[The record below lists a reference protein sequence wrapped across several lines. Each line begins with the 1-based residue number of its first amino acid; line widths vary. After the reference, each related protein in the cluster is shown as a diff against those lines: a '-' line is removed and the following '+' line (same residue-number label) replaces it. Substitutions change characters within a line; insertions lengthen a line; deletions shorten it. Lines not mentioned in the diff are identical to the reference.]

1 MASKTFDVKAFENWS
16 NRSMSEMSSM
26 AERIVEDAIVDGA
39 DVMRNNIMTRG
50 TDKQWGGFWPSRA
63 QGRKDHSTSARFDTG
78 EMRDS
83 VESEMLIRSRAR
95 VVGQFGWL
103 KNQQEY
109 FQYQEKG
116 FNHRN
121 GQVIPAMNALR
132 DAFTYATNK
141 VESELRKAFK

>member
-1 MASKTFDVKAFENWS
+1 MASKTFDVRKFDNWA
-16 NRSMSEMSSM
+16 NRSLSEMSSV
-26 AERIVEDAIVDGA
+26 AKVIVEDAVVEGA
-39 DVMRNNIMTRG
+39 SVMRDHIMTRG

-83 VESEMLIRSRAR
+83 VESQMLTITNAR
-95 VVGQFGWL
+95 VVGEFGWL

-116 FNHRN
+116 FTHRN

-132 DAFTYATNK
+132 DAFTYAVNK
-141 VESELRKAFK
+141 VETELGKAFK